1 MNRRLMALLKT
12 PSWDNL
18 READGYNPG
27 FEAWLNAVEPE
38 RKDMWMKMWIED
50 GYNTQQMFW
59 WLERVE
65 CDEAVAEAIIKT
77 DTTPSEFQD
86 AYERGDL
93 DAMGKFLA
101 ERVRNQREGK
111 PWK

>member
-1 MNRRLMALLKT
+1 MQLPKT
-12 PSWDNL
+12 PSWDDL
-18 READGYNPG
+18 REAEGYNPG
-27 FEAWLNAVEPE
+27 FAAWLDAVEPD
-38 RKDMWMKMWIED
+38 RKDIWMKMWIED
-50 GYNTQQMFW
+50 RLDAQRMFW

-65 CDEAVAEAIIKT
+65 CDEAIAQAIIKT
-77 DTTPSEFQD
+77 DPAPSEFQD
-86 AYERGDL
+86 AYEQGDL